1 MYAKVIDATK
11 QQELQSYVYW
21 ERQNKSSNTFIL

>member
-11 QQELQSYVYW
+11 QQEVQSYVYL
-21 ERQNKSSNTFIL
+21 ERQNKSSNTCIL